1 MSITLSATI
10 AEAAVGR
17 GAEGIVGIVLPLHL
31 EPQKGNVNYG
41 NIIGK
46 PSGFNIH

>member
-10 AEAAVGR
+10 AVAAAGR
-17 GAEGIVGIVLPLHL
+17 EAEGIVGIVLALHL
-31 EPQKGNVNYG
+31 EPWKGNANYA

-46 PSGFNIH
+46 PSGFSTH

>member
-10 AEAAVGR
+10 AEAAAGR

-31 EPQKGNVNYG
+31 EPQKRNANYTS
-41 NIIGK
+41 IIGK
-46 PSGFNIH
+46 LSGFNTH

>member
-10 AEAAVGR
+10 AEAAAGR

-31 EPQKGNVNYG
+31 ELWKGNANYA

-46 PSGFNIH
+46 PSGFNTY

>member
-10 AEAAVGR
+10 AEAAAGR
-17 GAEGIVGIVLPLHL
+17 GAAGIVGIVLPLHL
-31 EPQKGNVNYG
+31 EPRKGNANYA

-46 PSGFNIH
+46 PSGFSTH

>member
-10 AEAAVGR
+10 AEAAAGR

-31 EPQKGNVNYG
+31 EPGRGNANYA

-46 PSGFNIH
+46 PSGFDTH

>member
-17 GAEGIVGIVLPLHL
+17 GAEGIVGIALPLHL
-31 EPQKGNVNYG
+31 EPWKGNAN
-41 NIIGK
+41 
-46 PSGFNIH
+46 